1 MPYGIT
7 DNLSARERKNAW
19 LQRRDARMQKIHAE
33 EMDRALNQMNST
45 KHFLPSQLHALN
57 LEQLIALADQL
68 DNQTHRDAD
77 KALVKK
83 EVLRRGKKRKIE
95 GEYRTVLSELYRIV
109 KDQKIARDKSKKQDL
124 ASFIEKEVNRLSVD
138 AGNLLDDNFPVTEES
153 FLKDVSEFY
162 DKLLSSSKD
171 YFKIKRWTLEAAKR
185 FIVPMEGI
193 PAWVICSDCEHLDY
207 ETVIDRLA
215 VGARKSI
222 FGK

>member
-1 MPYGIT
+1 MSYENT
-7 DNLSARERKNAW
+7 NNLSARERKQAW
-19 LQRRDARMQKIHAE
+19 LQRRDARLQKVHAE
-33 EMDRALNQMNST
+33 EMDRALNQLNST

-57 LEQLIALADQL
+57 LEQLINLADHL
-68 DNQTHRDAD
+68 DIEAYRDAD

-83 EVLRRGKKRKIE
+83 EVLRRGKKHKIE

-109 KDQKIARDKSKKQDL
+109 KDKKAARDKSKKQDL
-124 ASFIEKEVNRLSVD
+124 ASFIEKEVSRLSVD
-138 AGNLLDDNFPVTEES
+138 AGHLFDDAFPVTEES
-153 FLKDVSEFY
+153 FLKDVNEFY
-162 DKLLSSSKD
+162 DKLFSSSKD

-185 FIVPMEGI
+185 FIVSMEGI
-193 PAWVICSDCEHLDY
+193 PAWVIGSNCEHIDY